1 MKSTKVIFKNKNDG
15 NGWVTLG
22 DATMGAGTQP
32 YIAATASITTTDL
45 CWFAMDVTYTS
56 ATGSTGGTGTAG
68 SNYLG

>member
-1 MKSTKVIFKNKNDG
+1 
-15 NGWVTLG
+15 
-22 DATMGAGTQP
+22 MGAGTQP